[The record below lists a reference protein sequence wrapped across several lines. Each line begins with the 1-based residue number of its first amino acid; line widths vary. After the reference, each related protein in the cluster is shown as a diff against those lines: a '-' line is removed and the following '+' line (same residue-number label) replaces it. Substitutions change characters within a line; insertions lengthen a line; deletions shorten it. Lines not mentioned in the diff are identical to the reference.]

1 MARRRATRAQPRAV
15 APAPAAVESR
25 PREKLLASRGKP
37 TKLRDDFAAVKHGLD
52 GIRSQFYGGT
62 NRLPNAKPDDT
73 RRSRAL
79 HGGPGD
85 RHLCQLDL
93 WTEREIS
100 RILREQSGLFS
111 GMIETWAAETV
122 QTGFWL
128 RPQTGNDLLDIQVKE
143 SLTGWDGDGGWLS
156 ECDSRGLMHFWDLL
170 TLAEETE
177 LTDGDH
183 AFYLDPNGNNGR
195 GTVQIIE
202 GDRILTPWGLTENTS
217 MIVNSGVEMDA
228 HGRPTRFWIAD
239 IAPSYASCSCE
250 SGDWYPAFD
259 PKKPELGGVLFSVQ
273 PKRYTATRRQPWLS
287 AAVRAHDEIDDVFVA
302 VRIQLRNLACRAT
315 YTKIGDVDAY
325 LRWLQMVNPAY
336 VGVQPEES
344 LQHSPNPGDHVY
356 ANPGEEIGVLES
368 DIPGNNFDPFMQLQL
383 TQIGLPLGMCIE
395 ESCRIFQKSFSAS
408 RMAVGSTR
416 RRYERRQKQIK
427 RLKVMPILEFAI
439 ARLQAVGEL
448 PPFPNAKR
456 IYVRYPGWPYMEPLK
471 DAEAS
476 AVLIENGM
484 ASRKTLAEEGNIDHD
499 AEVIQL
505 LKEEVE
511 LAPIIQRQSG
521 RPAVRTSSSQPEPAG
536 APE

>member
-1 MARRRATRAQPRAV
+1 
-15 APAPAAVESR
+15 
-25 PREKLLASRGKP
+25 
-37 TKLRDDFAAVKHGLD
+37 
-52 GIRSQFYGGT
+52 
-62 NRLPNAKPDDT
+62 
-73 RRSRAL
+73 
-79 HGGPGD
+79 
-85 RHLCQLDL
+85 
-93 WTEREIS
+93 
-100 RILREQSGLFS
+100 LFS

-128 RPQTGNDLLDIQVKE
+128 RPQTGNALLDTQVKE
-143 SLTGWDGDGGWLS
+143 ALTGWDGDGGWLA
-156 ECDSRGLMHFWDLL
+156 ECDARGMLHFWDLL

-183 AFYLDPNGNNGR
+183 AFYLDPSGNGGR

-202 GDRILTPWGLTENTS
+202 GDRILTPWGLPE
-217 MIVNSGVEMDA
+217 MPGRIVNSGVEMDA
-228 HGRPTRFWIAD
+228 YGKPTRFWIAD
-239 IAPSYASCSCE
+239 IAPSYASCSSE
-250 SGDWYPAFD
+250 TGDWYPAFD
-259 PKKPELGGVLFSVQ
+259 PKRPDLGGVLFSCQ

-315 YTKIGDVDAY
+315 YTKIGDVDSY
-325 LRWLQMVNPAY
+325 LRWLQMVDPAF

-344 LQHSPNPGDHVY
+344 LTHSPNPGDHVY
-356 ANPGEEIGVLES
+356 TNPGEEMGVLES

-408 RMAVGSTR
+408 RMAVESTR
-416 RRYERRQKQIK
+416 RRYQRRQKQIK

-439 ARLQAVGEL
+439 ARMQAVGDLESY
-448 PPFPNAKR
+448 PNAKR
-456 IYVRYPGWPYMEPLK
+456 VYVRYPGWPYMEPLK

-521 RPAVRTSSSQPEPAG
+521 RPATRSTSTQAEPAG
-536 APE
+536 APPA